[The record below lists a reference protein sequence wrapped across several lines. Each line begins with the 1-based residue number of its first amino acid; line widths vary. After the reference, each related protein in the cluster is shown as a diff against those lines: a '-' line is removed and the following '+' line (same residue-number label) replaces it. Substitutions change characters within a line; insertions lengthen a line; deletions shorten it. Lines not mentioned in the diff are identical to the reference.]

1 MTWCCKALYIIIIFK
16 IFLFD
21 HFQIL
26 YWICYNIAS
35 VLCFGFFFFFFFFF
49 WLWGMWDLSSLTR
62 NQTHT
67 SWALGG
73 EFRGPN
79 LRTPREVPLFIIIY
93 FKICVLIKESQLIHS
108 RITPSVWFLKY
119 IRSDM
124 LISLPTPNGI
134 FCLQAVGCDR
144 QLGSNAKEDNCGVCA
159 GDGATCRLVR
169 GQSKSHVSPEKS
181 RF

>member
-35 VLCFGFFFFFFFFF
+35 VLCFGIFFFFFFF